1 MLGLLS
7 YELPRSPLFKIHE
20 NPLRSLIPISLSS
33 EIAERTLTKFAIHY
47 VGHMVLPLCGPT
59 QTYTLHREFDDYEP
73 EEMALDYGSDE
84 ELPKTDNVFE
94 RTSITQEEMDWLGK
108 VSIIGRNELICG
120 NKRSDSMDFSMK

>member
-1 MLGLLS
+1 M
-7 YELPRSPLFKIHE
+7 R
-20 NPLRSLIPISLSS
+20 
-33 EIAERTLTKFAIHY
+33 
-47 VGHMVLPLCGPT
+47 PT
-59 QTYTLHREFDDYEP
+59 QTYTLHREFDDYEL